1 MGDEI
6 DLLFKTAMDNDRDE
20 NSSINVMTEYS
31 SPEDREIAEIADAL
45 RVRIKII
52 GCGGGGSNT
61 ISRMSRIGIEGADL
75 VAINTDAAHLYNIT
89 SKGKLLIGK
98 RRTGG
103 RGAGASPVVG
113 EEAAMADL
121 PRIQTLVAKNDITFV
136 TCGLG
141 GGTGTGSAPIIAKCA
156 KDAGSLV
163 ISIVTLPF
171 NAEGSIRMENALRG
185 LEKVSQYSDTVI
197 AIPNDKLLKEV
208 PKRPIEEAF
217 GYADSV
223 LSEAIKG
230 ITELITKTGIIN
242 LDYADIKTIMKDGG
256 VAMIGIGTSNGGQDR
271 VLQAVNDAIKSPLVE
286 ADISEAR
293 NCLIRVIGGP
303 NMTVS
308 EAETAMSEIQKKID
322 HDARI
327 IWGAN
332 VNEDMG
338 DEIKVLVLITG
349 VKSPYMI
356 SGKTQARNLGKMF
369 SPYSNDEGLEMVS

>member
-6 DLLFKTAMDNDRDE
+6 DLLFKTAMDEDINE
-20 NSSINVMTEYS
+20 NNSKNVLGEYS
-31 SPEDREIAEIADAL
+31 SPEDREIAEIADSL

-61 ISRMSRIGIEGADL
+61 INRMSRIGIDGADL
-75 VAINTDAAHLYNIT
+75 VAINTDAAHLLTIK

-103 RGAGASPVVG
+103 RGTGASPVVG
-113 EEAAMADL
+113 EEAAMEDL
-121 PRIQTLVAKNDITFV
+121 PRIQNMVAKNDITFV

-163 ISIVTLPF
+163 ISVVTLPF
-171 NAEGSIRMENALRG
+171 SAEGSIRMENALRG

-322 HDARI
+322 QDARI

-332 VNEDMG
+332 VNENMG

-369 SPYSNDEGLEMVS
+369 SPYSSEEGLEMVS

>member
-1 MGDEI
+1 
-6 DLLFKTAMDNDRDE
+6 
-20 NSSINVMTEYS
+20 
-31 SPEDREIAEIADAL
+31 
-45 RVRIKII
+45 
-52 GCGGGGSNT
+52 
-61 ISRMSRIGIEGADL
+61 
-75 VAINTDAAHLYNIT
+75 
-89 SKGKLLIGK
+89 
-98 RRTGG
+98 
-103 RGAGASPVVG
+103 
-113 EEAAMADL
+113 
-121 PRIQTLVAKNDITFV
+121 
-136 TCGLG
+136 
-141 GGTGTGSAPIIAKCA
+141 
-156 KDAGSLV
+156 
-163 ISIVTLPF
+163 
-171 NAEGSIRMENALRG
+171 MENALRG

-322 HDARI
+322 QDARI

-332 VNEDMG
+332 VNDNMG

-356 SGKTQARNLGKMF
+356 SGKTQARNLGRMF
-369 SPYSNDEGLEMVS
+369 SPYSSEEGLEMVS